1 MFRITHCTATAAVI
15 LSFCPLPNQG
25 LAVAQQPAPPV
36 SAQPAPSAPAPL
48 EPETP
53 MADLPDIGVDW
64 PDMAAPAASETSE
77 TVATTNATDSG
88 ERKYSFTIEGADK
101 LSAVPLKERFNA
113 LSALK
118 AGQKDRANT
127 AQIDRRV
134 REDRDLLEQI
144 LKTSGYYDPEVESIV
159 ESSGTG
165 DILVRFIVNAGPLY
179 RFDSVRVDGLEG
191 TGVKAPELE
200 ATFGVAAE
208 DAVDADDV
216 VAGRDALEKTLKDG
230 GYPFAKVSE
239 PEVVVDH
246 DARSGVLAMNVET
259 GGLRNFGAINITSA
273 NPPFDAK
280 HVGVIARFKAGQ
292 PYDQTKIED
301 LRRALVAT
309 GIVGSVAI
317 TPVPAADVT
326 AADIQVALEKAPLR
340 TIAGEIG
347 YDTGE
352 GIRAEVNWTHRNFI
366 KPEGALTLR
375 GVAGTQEQLAG
386 IILRQ
391 SNFRKRDH
399 VLNAALLVS
408 NLNRNAFDA
417 RTVELS
423 ASLGRQSNI
432 IWQKRWTWSGGIE
445 LLATDERDMTRGLLA
460 GRTTFLI
467 AAMPLSVGYDRS
479 NDLLNPTK
487 GFRLSARISP
497 EISLR
502 NGTNSYLR
510 TQIDG
515 SAYLPFGDRLVI
527 AARARMG
534 SIFGA
539 DTFSLAPSRRFY
551 SGGGGSV
558 RGYGYQSIGPRDAFN
573 DPVGGR
579 SLAEFGLEARIRFGD
594 FGVVPFI
601 DGGSIYDTRIPKFS
615 DFRLGAGIGGRY
627 YSSFGPIRIDVGT
640 PINPRKGDS
649 KVTVFVSL
657 GQAF

>member
-1 MFRITHCTATAAVI
+1 M
-15 LSFCPLPNQG
+15 
-25 LAVAQQPAPPV
+25 AQQPAPQEPP
-36 SAQPAPSAPAPL
+36 QPAPAAPPAL
-48 EPETP
+48 EPENP
-53 MADLPDIGVDW
+53 MADLPDIGVNW
-64 PDMAAPAASETSE
+64 PDMAAPATLETPE
-77 TVATTNATDSG
+77 AVATDDATDSG

-101 LSAVPLKERFNA
+101 LSAVPLKERFNV

-144 LKTSGYYDPEVESIV
+144 LKTSGYYDPDVESIV

-467 AAMPLSVGYDRS
+467 AAMPLSIGYDRS

-615 DFRLGAGIGGRY
+615 DFRFGAGIGGRY

>member
-1 MFRITHCTATAAVI
+1 
-15 LSFCPLPNQG
+15 
-25 LAVAQQPAPPV
+25 
-36 SAQPAPSAPAPL
+36 
-48 EPETP
+48 
-53 MADLPDIGVDW
+53 MADVPDIGVDW
-64 PDMAAPAASETSE
+64 PDMAAPAGTESEAVE
-77 TVATTNATDSG
+77 VKQDLNDSG
-88 ERKYSFTIEGADK
+88 ERRYSVVIEGADQ

-118 AGQKDRANT
+118 AAGKDRANT

-134 REDRDLLEQI
+134 REDRDLIEQV
-144 LKTSGYYDPEVESIV
+144 LKTSGYYDPQVESVV
-159 ESSGTG
+159 ESDGAG
-165 DILVRFIVNAGPLY
+165 DVLIRFIVAAGPLY
-179 RFDSVRVDGLEG
+179 RFGSVRVDGLDG
-191 TGVKAPELE
+191 TGVKAPELS
-200 ATFGVAAE
+200 ATFGVEGE

-216 VAGRDALEKTLKDG
+216 VAGRDALEKKLKDG

-246 DARSGVLAMNVET
+246 DARTGALAMNVDT
-259 GGLRNFGAINITSA
+259 GGLRNFGTIKITSA

-280 HVGVIARFKAGQ
+280 HIGVIARFKPGQ

-317 TPVPAADVT
+317 TPVPAQDVT
-326 AADIQVALEKAPLR
+326 AADIQVALEKSPLR
-340 TIAGEIG
+340 TIAGDIG
-347 YDTGE
+347 YGTGE
-352 GIRAEVNWTHRNFI
+352 GIRAEVNWTHRNLI

-386 IILRQ
+386 IVFRQ
-391 SNFRKRDH
+391 SNFRKRDQ
-399 VLNAALLVS
+399 VFNTSLLAS
-408 NLNRNAFDA
+408 NLNRRAFDA
-417 RTVELS
+417 RTVALS
-423 ASLGRQSNI
+423 ANLERQSNI
-432 IWQKRWTWSGGIE
+432 IWQKRWTWSAGME
-445 LLATDERDMTRGLLA
+445 LLATDERDMTRGLLSS
-460 GRTTFLI
+460 RQTFLI
-467 AAMPLSVGYDRS
+467 AAAPLSVGYDQS

-487 GFRLSARISP
+487 GFRLAARLSP
-497 EISLR
+497 EISFR
-502 NGTNSYLR
+502 NGKNTYLR
-510 TQIDG
+510 AQIDG

-527 AARARMG
+527 AGRARAG

-539 DTFSLAPSRRFY
+539 QTFSLPPSRRFY

-615 DFRLGAGIGGRY
+615 DLRFGAGIGARY

-649 KVTVFVSL
+649 RVTVFVSL

>member
-1 MFRITHCTATAAVI
+1 M
-15 LSFCPLPNQG
+15 
-25 LAVAQQPAPPV
+25 AQQPAPTE
-36 SAQPAPSAPAPL
+36 SAQPAPSAPPAL

-53 MADLPDIGVDW
+53 MADLPDIGVNW
-64 PDMAAPAASETSE
+64 PDMSAPAASEAPE
-77 TVATTNATDSG
+77 TITTTDATDSG

-101 LSAVPLKERFNA
+101 LSAVPLKERFSA

-144 LKTSGYYDPEVESIV
+144 LKTSGYYDPDVESIV

-259 GGLRNFGAINITSA
+259 GGLRNFGAIKITSA

-292 PYDQTKIED
+292 PFDQTKIED

-352 GIRAEVNWTHRNFI
+352 GIRAEINWTHRNFI

-467 AAMPLSVGYDRS
+467 AAVPLSIGYDRS

-487 GFRLSARISP
+487 GFRLSARVSP

-640 PINPRKGDS
+640 PINPRKGDP
-649 KVTVFVSL
+649 KLTVFVSL

>member
-1 MFRITHCTATAAVI
+1 M
-15 LSFCPLPNQG
+15 
-25 LAVAQQPAPPV
+25 AQQPAPQEPPR
-36 SAQPAPSAPAPL
+36 PAPAAPPAL
-48 EPETP
+48 EPENP
-53 MADLPDIGVDW
+53 MADLPDIGVNW
-64 PDMAAPAASETSE
+64 PDMAAPATLETPE
-77 TVATTNATDSG
+77 AVATDDATDSG

-101 LSAVPLKERFNA
+101 LSDVPLKERFNV

-144 LKTSGYYDPEVESIV
+144 LKTSGYYDPDVESIV

-165 DILVRFIVNAGPLY
+165 DILVRFIVNAGSLY

-259 GGLRNFGAINITSA
+259 GGLRNFGAIKITST

-309 GIVGSVAI
+309 GIVGSVGI

-423 ASLGRQSNI
+423 ASLERQSNI

-467 AAMPLSVGYDRS
+467 AAMPLSIGYDRS

-487 GFRLSARISP
+487 GFRLSARVSP

-515 SAYLPFGDRLVI
+515 SAYLPLGDRLVI

-539 DTFSLAPSRRFY
+539 DTLSLAPSRRFY

-615 DFRLGAGIGGRY
+615 DFRFGAGIGGRY